1 MIKKTKI
8 ARVLMSVLL
17 ASTMMFG
24 LVACSGSEDSSKE
37 KETNVNSEKATTDNK
52 EKETEAQ
59 SDLVTDGVLNLALN
73 VMFND
78 ADCAYYGNEVGP
90 SIEVKEDGQYTLTF
104 DIGTDLSATGKAAGI
119 MGIQNLTAIYIK
131 DFAVTE
137 GILGASN
144 ITSCD
149 IIYDKVVV
157 DGKELTITMTEPKN
171 GIKTSGIFDTND
183 PINSWDGSAVEE
195 VVWDQEN
202 HVVSIDGVTNPQK
215 IEVTFTLSNLV
226 FAE

>member
-24 LVACSGSEDSSKE
+24 LVACSDSKDSDSE
-37 KETNVNSEKATTDNK
+37 KETTVKTEKETEK
-52 EKETEAQ
+52 EKETEAAKT
-59 SDLVTDGVLNLALN
+59 LNTDGVLNLALN

-104 DIGTDLSATGKAAGI
+104 DLSKDLSAAGKSAGI
-119 MGIQNLTAIYIK
+119 VGIQNLTAIYIK

-157 DGKELTITMTEPKN
+157 DGKELTVTMTEPKN

-202 HVVSIDGVTNPQK
+202 HVVSIDGVTKPQK
-215 IEVTFTLSNLV
+215 VEVTFTLSNLV